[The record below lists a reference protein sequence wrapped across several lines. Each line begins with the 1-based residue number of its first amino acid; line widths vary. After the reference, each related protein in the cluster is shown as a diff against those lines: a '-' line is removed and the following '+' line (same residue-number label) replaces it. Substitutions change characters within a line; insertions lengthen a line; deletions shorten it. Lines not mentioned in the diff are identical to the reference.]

1 VGHDPAPVLAAID
14 TPSVKDDLRAR
25 TDEAIALG
33 IFGVPTWVV
42 DGAHLY
48 WGQDRLRFVEG
59 LPRVSPPARA
69 AAASRAPSLEVY
81 WDFSSPF
88 AYLGAMQVAALA
100 ARTGARVTWRPL
112 LLGGLFR
119 ALGGPDVPLATF
131 SDAKR
136 RYVGQDLLRWAAYW
150 GTPFRFP
157 SRFPTSS
164 LRAMR
169 VYLALPEEDRGAYR
183 EAVFRAYWSLD
194 RDITSDE
201 VLASCVGDAAVAAAA
216 LANADR
222 EDIKAELR
230 RATEEAA
237 ARGVFGV
244 PTFAVGEDL
253 YWGQDRLELVEDA
266 LVGAGAVADGLSR
279 A

>member
-1 VGHDPAPVLAAID
+1 
-14 TPSVKDDLRAR
+14 
-25 TDEAIALG
+25 
-33 IFGVPTWVV
+33 
-42 DGAHLY
+42 
-48 WGQDRLRFVEG
+48 
-59 LPRVSPPARA
+59 
-69 AAASRAPSLEVY
+69 
-81 WDFSSPF
+81 
-88 AYLGAMQVAALA
+88 
-100 ARTGARVTWRPL
+100 
-112 LLGGLFR
+112 
-119 ALGGPDVPLATF
+119 
-131 SDAKR
+131 
-136 RYVGQDLLRWAAYW
+136 
-150 GTPFRFP
+150 
-157 SRFPTSS
+157 
-164 LRAMR
+164 MR
-169 VYLALPEEDRGAYR
+169 VYLALPEEHRGAYR